1 VSAAACNGP
10 ENLFV
15 AGFLGESNIIASSAL
30 AQRAMPKDAAQLM
43 VRPESITLAAAD
55 ASAADAI
62 PGKVLATD
70 YLGTSIRYLVRRPP
84 GASSHALRAA
94 SVRAHSRRTRACRC
108 SGRRRMRACSTR
120 KAARCGTDAARL
132 GSFCQTSLQV
142 A

>member
-70 YLGTSIRYLVRRPP
+70 YLGTSIRYLVETSAGRLVARAPRSQRARSFAP
-84 GASSHALRAA
+84 DESVQVFWEPQDSRMFDAQGRALRN
-94 SVRAHSRRTRACRC
+94 
-108 SGRRRMRACSTR
+108 
-120 KAARCGTDAARL
+120 
-132 GSFCQTSLQV
+132 
-142 A
+142 